1 MVACPKCALNNTI
14 DSAFC
19 RKCGYALPQDLV
31 AESQDKLKELVN
43 KGMSAFN
50 DGNTE
55 EAMGIAEHAVM
66 ANPGYPEG
74 HALKGMVHERRSEY
88 AQALDCF
95 ETVVALNPDSTIDKI
110 KLNQLRNAFA
120 QRTAEPKVD
129 RKGALM
135 AAMAAVLLVSSVGAI
150 TYRVVSNSKETTVT
164 TSPLANTAE
173 GNLVSN
179 PAPNSNNNPNPNTN
193 IVNPAPAN
201 PGTQLTDDG
210 VKPLGGDE
218 STNDNPTSAGS
229 LPRPRDNGW
238 RQTGVDPVTPKGP
251 IGGRGN
257 GSGSRPSGG
266 NGGGNGGTNL
276 PPVTD
281 NGNGG
286 GSNVPS
292 PTKPP
297 VKNND
302 DDTPPPTNPIPGG
315 DKDPG
320 QIDIKITNAKGA
332 SGSEAVRRSANE
344 MLKGGDNE
352 SAANAYEKAA
362 KSGSGGKMHQRQAQ
376 ALNASG
382 KRAEAI
388 AAYERAINA
397 YESDI
402 KAGKGSA
409 DANQA
414 GLNSSKAA
422 LRALKN

>member
-31 AESQDKLKELVN
+31 AEAQNKLKELVN
-43 KGMSAFN
+43 KGMTSFN
-50 DGNTE
+50 EGNTE

-66 ANPGYPEG
+66 ANPAYPEG

-95 ETVVALNPDSTIDKI
+95 ETVVSLNPDSTIDKI

-150 TYRVVSNSKETTVT
+150 TYRVVSSSKETPANSAQTSGT
-164 TSPLANTAE
+164 TQ

-179 PAPNSNNNPNPNTN
+179 QNPVNPINPGNPGTT
-193 IVNPAPAN
+193 ISNPAPST
-201 PGTQLTDDG
+201 PGNQLTDDG

-218 STNDNPTSAGS
+218 STDNSSNRGG
-229 LPRPRDNGW
+229 LPKPRDNGW
-238 RQTGVDPVTPKGP
+238 RTNQIDPVTPNGP
-251 IGGRGN
+251 IG
-257 GSGSRPSGG
+257 SRPPRNQN
-266 NGGGNGGTNL
+266 NGGGGTGL
-276 PPVTD
+276 PPVTG
-281 NGNGG
+281 NGNENNGG
-286 GSNVPS
+286 GSVPS
-292 PTKPP
+292 PSNPP
-297 VKNND
+297 SRGTE
-302 DDTPPPTNPIPGG
+302 DTPPPTKPITDG

-352 SAANAYEKAA
+352 SAAKAFESAA
-362 KSGSGGKMHQRQAQ
+362 KAGSGGKAHQRQAQ

-382 KRAEAI
+382 KRAEAV
-388 AAYERAINA
+388 AAYERAISA
-397 YESDI
+397 YESDL
-402 KAGKGSA
+402 KAGRGNA

>member
-31 AESQDKLKELVN
+31 AESQEKLKELVN
-43 KGMSAFN
+43 KGMTSFN

-66 ANPGYPEG
+66 ANPAYPEG

-135 AAMAAVLLVSSVGAI
+135 AAAAALLLVSSVGAI
-150 TYRVVSNSKETTVT
+150 TYR
-164 TSPLANTAE
+164 
-173 GNLVSN
+173 LVSSSTEKTVSSPAPSATTPGSLASSQTPVNPLNPGNNTITN
-179 PAPNSNNNPNPNTN
+179 PAPST
-193 IVNPAPAN
+193 
-201 PGTQLTDDG
+201 PGNQLNEDG
-210 VKPLGGDE
+210 VKPLGAE
-218 STNDNPTSAGS
+218 EEPTTSTNRSE

-238 RQTGVDPVTPKGP
+238 RPSPIDPGNPSGP
-251 IGGRGN
+251 IGQP
-257 GSGSRPSGG
+257 RPSG
-266 NGGGNGGTNL
+266 NGGNGTGRNGGL
-276 PPVTD
+276 PPVD
-281 NGNGG
+281 GNGNGNN
-286 GSNVPS
+286 NVPAPS
-292 PTKPP
+292 KPTVNGTDDTPAPTKPIT
-297 VKNND
+297 D
-302 DDTPPPTNPIPGG
+302 A
-315 DKDPG
+315 DPG
-320 QIDIKITNAKGA
+320 QIDIKITSAKTA
-332 SGSEAVRRSANE
+332 SGTEAVRRSANE
-344 MLKGGDNE
+344 MLKGGDSEN
-352 SAANAYEKAA
+352 AANAYEKAA
-362 KSGSGGKMHQRQAQ
+362 KNSSGGKVHQRQAQ

-382 KRAEAI
+382 KKAEAI

-402 KAGKGSA
+402 KSGKGNS

>member
-19 RKCGYALPQDLV
+19 RKCGYALPHDLV
-31 AESQDKLKELVN
+31 AESQEKLKELVN
-43 KGMSAFN
+43 KGMTSFN

-66 ANPGYPEG
+66 ANPAYPEG

-135 AAMAAVLLVSSVGAI
+135 AAAAAVLLVSSVGAI
-150 TYRVVSNSKETTVT
+150 TYRVVSNSKETTVSAPAPSAT
-164 TSPLANTAE
+164 TQ

-179 PAPNSNNNPNPNTN
+179 DVPVNQVNPGNSIVNPNPS
-193 IVNPAPAN
+193 V

-210 VKPLGGDE
+210 VKPLGADDNSGDE
-218 STNDNPTSAGS
+218 SSTRTG
-229 LPRPRDNGW
+229 LPRARDNGW
-238 RQTGVDPVTPKGP
+238 RTNQIDPVTPNGP
-251 IGGRGN
+251 IGGGTPRRGTPRRPDGGGGT
-257 GSGSRPSGG
+257 GSQLPPVTENG
-266 NGGGNGGTNL
+266 NGGGNVPAPSNPPNKGGDDT
-276 PPVTD
+276 PA
-281 NGNGG
+281 
-286 GSNVPS
+286 
-292 PTKPP
+292 PTKPIT
-297 VKNND
+297 D
-302 DDTPPPTNPIPGG
+302 G

-320 QIDIKITNAKGA
+320 QIDIKITNSRGA

-352 SAANAYEKAA
+352 SAAKAFEKAA
-362 KSGSGGKMHQRQAQ
+362 KGGSGGKAHQRQAQ

-388 AAYERAINA
+388 AAYERAISA

-402 KAGKGSA
+402 KSGKGNA